1 MLIRPEEKHD
11 WRTVE
16 NLTREAFWNVYMAG
30 CDEHFI
36 LHRFRTDPAFIPELA
51 LVVEVDNR
59 IIAHIMYCH
68 AHILCD
74 NGEQKPA
81 IHFGPVSVLPEYQR

>member
-1 MLIRPEEKHD
+1 MLIRPEEKRD

-51 LVVEVDNR
+51 LVVEVNNW
-59 IIAHIMYCH
+59 IIAHIMYCPRTDS
-68 AHILCD
+68 LR
-74 NGEQKPA
+74 
-81 IHFGPVSVLPEYQR
+81 QRRAETSDSLWASQRIA